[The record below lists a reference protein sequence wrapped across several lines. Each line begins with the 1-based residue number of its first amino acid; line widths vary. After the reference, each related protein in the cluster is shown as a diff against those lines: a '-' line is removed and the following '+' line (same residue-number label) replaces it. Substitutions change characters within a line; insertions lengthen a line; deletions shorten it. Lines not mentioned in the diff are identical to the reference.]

1 MTLTV
6 RDRTLSASA
15 SSSVAVSDTPGT
27 ADTFDDTFD
36 SPTLASD
43 WTEVR
48 GQASIHGSQLWSPAV
63 GDYVAVVPSLYS
75 SDQQAS
81 AEFASPDN
89 NQAPRFGI
97 VLRFQYPSNYYLVYR
112 QTGGSSV
119 LRISRVVA
127 GVETVLKQRNLEPR
141 PRRAVPLGA
150 RAEGQLLTL
159 LLDDVPVFTVSDGMF
174 AEGTLGLLLASK
186 GRLSLPADDFR
197 ATVE

>member
-1 MTLTV
+1 M
-6 RDRTLSASA
+6 
-15 SSSVAVSDTPGT
+15 
-27 ADTFDDTFD
+27 
-36 SPTLASD
+36 
-43 WTEVR
+43 
-48 GQASIHGSQLWSPAV
+48 
-63 GDYVAVVPSLYS
+63 PSLYS

-81 AEFASPDN
+81 ADFASPDN

-127 GVETVLKQRNLEPR
+127 GVETVLKQKNILNPVRGVR
-141 PRRAVPLGA
+141 FRLGA